1 MDQNTI
7 DEGKTIAIISYIT
20 LIGTLVAYLM
30 NNSKQNEFAK
40 FHIGQALRAWLTG
53 ILVTIIAGMLV
64 SITGIEILMYLQYTG
79 LILAILGLINAMN
92 GRMEEIPLVGHIGK
106 KAS

>member
-20 LIGTLVAYLM
+20 LIGTLIAYLM
-30 NNSKQNEFAK
+30 NINKKNEFAK

-53 ILVTIIAGMLV
+53 IVVTIIANILVGVTGMDFL
-64 SITGIEILMYLQYTG
+64 SYLSYTG
-79 LILAILGLINAMN
+79 LVLAIIGLINAMN
-92 GRMEEIPLVGHIGK
+92 GEVKKIPIVGEIGG
-106 KAS
+106 

>member
-7 DEGKTIAIISYIT
+7 DQGKTIAIISYIT

-30 NNSKQNEFAK
+30 NNDKKNEFVK

-53 ILVTIIAGMLV
+53 IVVTIVANILV
-64 SITGIEILMYLQYTG
+64 SMTGVSILGYLSYTG
-79 LILAILGLINAMN
+79 LVLAILGIMNAAN
-92 GRMEEIPLVGHIGK
+92 GKVEKIPLVGDIG
-106 KAS
+106 A